1 MCKMSVS
8 NLNYNKFEYFVDLIL
23 VMGVTE
29 NDGVLFLPC
38 LPIQVLPFV
47 PLCFV
52 SFTACGEDGVIFSNY
67 YQVLPVL
74 GHWFI
79 VFWLFFLLC
88 SNRLNIINSPSNF

>member
-1 MCKMSVS
+1 
-8 NLNYNKFEYFVDLIL
+8 
-23 VMGVTE
+23 MGVTE
-29 NDGVLFLPC
+29 NDAVLFLPC

-52 SFTACGEDGVIFSNY
+52 SFTACGEDGVIYSNY
-67 YQVLPVL
+67 YQVLLLVSVL

>member
-23 VMGVTE
+23 EHGIAAGTI
-29 NDGVLFLPC
+29 PC

-67 YQVLPVL
+67 YQVLLVSVL